1 VTSGTV
7 FRLRSADAAA
17 LFGASIVTALNLAL
31 GGRYDLFRDELYFI
45 VCGQHPAF
53 GYVDQPPAVPLLAAS
68 LYKLGLGAQ
77 GLRIPTA
84 IAAGALVW
92 LAIRFARSL
101 GGDGRAQALA
111 GLACA
116 IAPMLMGLTATLNT
130 SAFDPLA
137 WTAVAWLLVRAN
149 REGNDRTLILAG
161 LVAGLALEVK
171 YSMLF
176 WMVGLTLGLLLTA
189 ERRVLLRPSFWIGAA
204 LAAGIAAPSFLWQW
218 AHGFPFLELGAAAKG
233 KNADT
238 AALPFLANQVLV
250 MNPAFAPVWI
260 AGLAAPFTVRRLRD
274 LRFLVIGAIVV
285 VAIVRIGHGKDYY
298 LSPLYPTLF
307 VIGAVALAPLVRTR
321 IGGIA
326 VASGVAAAIAWS
338 ALAAPLALPI
348 LSPPVLETYIQRT
361 GLAPQQQERSF
372 KGTVLPQVMADQLG
386 WHDFVGQVETAWN
399 RIPAATRAT
408 TAIKVEN
415 YGEAAALDLYGKG
428 LPPVVSGHNQY
439 FLWGLRGQHPANVL
453 SIQND
458 MAGLRPYCRKAT
470 LLGTTGSR
478 YAMAFENGKVIAL
491 CEGVKPSLGDLWPQ
505 LKLYS

>member
-1 VTSGTV
+1 MTGGPVS
-7 FRLRSADAAA
+7 RLRSADTAA
-17 LFGASIVTALNLAL
+17 LLAASIVAALHLAL

-68 LYKLGLGAQ
+68 LYKLGLGAH

-92 LAIRFARSL
+92 LAMRFARSL
-101 GGDGRAQALA
+101 GGGGRAQAFA

-149 REGNDRTLILAG
+149 REGDDRALILAG
-161 LVAGLALEVK
+161 LVAGLALQVK

-204 LAAGIAAPSFLWQW
+204 LAAVIAAPSFVWQW

-250 MNPAFAPVWI
+250 LNPAFAPLWI
-260 AGLAAPFTVRRLRD
+260 AGLLAPFAVPRLRD
-274 LRFLVIGAIVV
+274 LRFLVIGAVVV

-307 VIGAVALAPLVRTR
+307 AIGAVAFAPLVRTR

-326 VASGVAAAIAWS
+326 AASDVAAAIALS

-348 LSPPVLETYIQRT
+348 LSPPVLEAYIKRT
-361 GLAPQQQERSF
+361 GFAPQQQERSF

-386 WHDFVGQVETAWN
+386 WHDFVGQVERAWN
-399 RIPAATRAT
+399 RVPAATRAT

-453 SIQND
+453 SIQDD

-478 YAMAFENGKVIAL
+478 YAMVFENGKVIAL
-491 CEGVKPSLGDLWPQ
+491 CEGVKPSLADLWPQ